1 MEQPFRILLADE
13 LDADS
18 EERLS
23 AAGELLRERNC
34 TEEALCRAIRGCDGF
49 VVRTHVKVTRR
60 VLEAGAKLKVVG
72 VAGVGTDN
80 VDVRAA
86 EELGIR
92 ILHTPAASSDAVA
105 EFTVGLMLNLQ
116 RGIARLA
123 EAYRRGGFAGLRRR
137 TYGVELCEQTIGI
150 IGMGRIGSRVGR
162 ICSAGFGARVL
173 YNDIIDVGPFPF
185 EAESVSKEIIWAES
199 DLVTLHVPAHPRIG
213 RRRRFPSHEADG
225 VSDQRGPRRGRGYA
239 GLDGRTQRRTD
250 RRSRAR
256 RGRSRAAAPRAS
268 ALCHGK
274 LHFDAA
280 CRGPHAGRLAA
291 HVRGGGRCGRVSKER
306 GWRKGGL
313 GGAELANQL
322 AAFLESDTELRQ
334 DALGGAAFLA
344 QQPQEQ
350 VFAADPGRFEVGR
363 FVDRQGQYVTVVG
376 GTWQAAEN
384 PCVLHIAFEH
394 FIDGFARVLLGD
406 IELMQHLR
414 SQALA
419 VA

>member
-137 TYGVELCEQTIGI
+137 TYGDELCEQTIGI

-185 EAESVSKEIIWAES
+185 EAKSVSKEVIWAES
-199 DLVTLHVPAHPRIG
+199 DFVTLHVPATDLTRG
-213 RRRRFPSHEADG
+213 LAG
-225 VSDQRGPRRGRGYA
+225 VDAFHRMKPTASLINAARGVVVDTQA
-239 GLDGRTQRRTD
+239 LTAALSDGRIAGAALDVVDPEPLPPEHPLFAMENCILTPHVAART
-250 RRSRAR
+250 
-256 RGRSRAAAPRAS
+256 
-268 ALCHGK
+268 
-274 LHFDAA
+274 
-280 CRGPHAGRLAA
+280 
-291 HVRGGGRCGRVSKER
+291 RGGLQRMYAVADEVVAFLRKGDGER
-306 GWRKGGL
+306 GG
-313 GGAELANQL
+313 
-322 AAFLESDTELRQ
+322 
-334 DALGGAAFLA
+334 
-344 QQPQEQ
+344 
-350 VFAADPGRFEVGR
+350 
-363 FVDRQGQYVTVVG
+363 
-376 GTWQAAEN
+376 
-384 PCVLHIAFEH
+384 
-394 FIDGFARVLLGD
+394 
-406 IELMQHLR
+406 
-414 SQALA
+414 
-419 VA
+419 